1 MMMLIRCNGAQHA
14 YDTCRSF
21 GLGRFAALY
30 RAVRYLLTGR
40 TGRYV
45 IFWRPPE

>member
-1 MMMLIRCNGAQHA
+1 MLIRGNGARHA

-21 GLGRFAALY
+21 GLGRAAALY

-40 TGRYV
+40 TGRYL
-45 IFWRPPE
+45 ISWRPPE